1 MSRRYL
7 FLAISLSYAAMIS
20 LAVSV
25 NLMPVFLTTVSLD
38 LGGPAGLTNEQL
50 GRIGAVTFTGLVLAI
65 CMAGPLA
72 DRIGGKVFAVGGNLL
87 VAAGLAALSAAHSYG
102 TVLAAVFAMGVGA
115 GTLDMVLSP
124 IVAALQPHRRT
135 AAMNLLHSFY
145 CIGAVLTIFIA
156 SFALKLSVPWRSISL
171 GLVALP
177 LAVGAG
183 FLLIH
188 LPPLVAAEQ
197 ERTRL
202 RALVRRPL
210 FLVAVAAIF
219 LGGATEMGM
228 AAWLPAYAEKSLGY
242 TRWVGGMA
250 FLGFSLAMA
259 GGRVA
264 AGFVAHRVSAI
275 KMMMWCSGAS
285 VVLFL
290 AACFV
295 PLPPVALAACVAAGL
310 TGSCLWPSILGATG
324 DRFPHGGASMF
335 GILAA
340 SGNFGGIFM
349 PWIVGL
355 TADHSSMALGLST
368 ATLCPLL
375 LMFLLP
381 RLAPR
386 A

>member
-1 MSRRYL
+1 
-7 FLAISLSYAAMIS
+7 MIS
-20 LAVSV
+20 LAVAV
-25 NLMPVFLTTVSLD
+25 NLMPVFLTTVSVD
-38 LGGPAGLTNEQL
+38 LGGSTVLTNEQL
-50 GRIGAVTFTGLVLAI
+50 GRIGAVTFAGLVLAI
-65 CMAGPLA
+65 CITGPLA

-87 VAAGLAALSAAHSYG
+87 VAAGLAGLAASPSYE
-102 TVLAAVFAMGVGA
+102 TVLMAVFAMGFGA

-156 SFALKLSVPWRSISL
+156 SLALKLAVPWRSIPL

-183 FLLIH
+183 FVFLRI
-188 LPPLVAAEQ
+188 PPLVAAHE
-197 ERTRL
+197 ERIRL
-202 RALVRRPL
+202 RTLAREPL
-210 FLVAVAAIF
+210 FILAVAGIF

-228 AAWLPAYAEKSLGY
+228 ATWLPAYAEKSLGY

-259 GGRVA
+259 VGRVA
-264 AGFVAHRVSAI
+264 AGFVAHRVPAVT
-275 KMMMWCSGAS
+275 MMMWCCGAS

-295 PLPPVALAACVAAGL
+295 PVPPIALAACVAAGL
-310 TGSCLWPSILGATG
+310 TGSCLWPSILGVAG
-324 DRFPHGGASMF
+324 DRYPHGGASMF
-335 GILAA
+335 AILAA

-355 TADHSSMALGLST
+355 AADHSSMALGLST

-381 RLAPR
+381 RLRMRAPKS
-386 A
+386 